1 MSANEI
7 RKNDYGT
14 VFIGTISDDSGII
27 SLVTAV
33 TKQIILLKPDGTNVT
48 ADASFYTDGTDGK
61 LTYTT
66 QAGDINMCGKWRI
79 QWYVTFADGSW
90 KTDIK
95 TFKVYDNL
103 T

>member
-1 MSANEI
+1 MDAETSASSTPT
-7 RKNDYGT
+7 RLDTFTSSAGT
-14 VFIGTISDDSGII
+14 D
-27 SLVTAV
+27 L
-33 TKQIILLKPDGTNVT
+33 T
-48 ADASFYTDGTDGK
+48 ADATFYTDGTDGI

-66 QAGDINMCGKWRI
+66 QSGDLNICGKWRI
-79 QWYVTFADGSW
+79 QWYVTFSVGSW